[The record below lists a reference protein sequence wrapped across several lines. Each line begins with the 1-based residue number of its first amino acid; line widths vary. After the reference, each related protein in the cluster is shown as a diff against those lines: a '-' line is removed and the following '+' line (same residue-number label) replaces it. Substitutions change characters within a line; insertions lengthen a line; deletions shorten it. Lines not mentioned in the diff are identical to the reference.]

1 LIQQHPEATPSMHSM
16 ANKSKTVRKKKKI
29 SKHVLKSRETTAEKA
44 TTTLTENPN
53 PQEQQPTVSTS
64 PATGLSKKEKK
75 KNRRM
80 KDPSEAATYLEEWKQ
95 SKQQDT
101 KKESNWKFNKNT
113 QSWLIRHMY
122 DADKIPKATFAL
134 LLEYLAGLEGK
145 TTRVWIRSE
154 ATRRALR
161 YKQYEKEQSGRVEKE
176 EKAATTTADGK
187 KEVTES
193 NEKAAN
199 DGKSTNDDE
208 REEQARWEKLN
219 DHDKR
224 KEYKRARKVLESINE

>member
-1 LIQQHPEATPSMHSM
+1 M

-29 SKHVLKSRETTAEKA
+29 SKHVLKSRETTTEKA
-44 TTTLTENPN
+44 TTTTLTENPN
-53 PQEQQPTVSTS
+53 SQEQQPTVSAS

-95 SKQQDT
+95 SKQQDA
-101 KKESNWKFNKNT
+101 KNESNWKFNKNT

-161 YKQYEKEQSGRVEKE
+161 YKQYEKEQSGKVEKE
-176 EKAATTTADGK
+176 EKATTNSTDSK
-187 KEVTES
+187 KETSES
-193 NEKAAN
+193 IEKAAN

-224 KEYKRARKVLESINE
+224 KEYKRARKVLEPINE